1 MSNEQLERN
10 VSDELVWDPK
20 VDNLA
25 IAVKADDG
33 DVTLRG
39 TVGSFRE
46 KREAANAARRVY
58 GVKRVDNDLKVKIM
72 SDSKRDDAELRG
84 AVLQALLLDSSVPAT
99 VDATVTDGVVTL
111 TGSADWQFERDE
123 AEFVAGNVLGVIAV
137 VNEISLTTMTPYA
150 GDVQDSI
157 RKAFKRNAKLD
168 AEAVHVES
176 RDGRVT
182 LSGVVPSWSEHDAAV
197 EAAWAA
203 PGVMAVDDKIVV
215 DY

>member
-10 VSDELVWDPK
+10 VSDELLWDPK

-33 DVTLRG
+33 EVTLRG

-46 KREAANAARRVY
+46 KREAANAARRVH

-72 SDSKRDDAELRG
+72 SDSRRDDADLRG
-84 AVLQALLLDSSVPAT
+84 AVLQALLLDSSVPST
-99 VDATVTDGVVTL
+99 VDANVTDGVVTL

-123 AEFVAGNVLGVIAV
+123 AEFVAGNVLGVIGV

-176 RDGRVT
+176 RHGRVT
-182 LSGVVPSWSEHDAAV
+182 LSGVVPSWSEHDAAI

>member
-84 AVLQALLLDSSVPAT
+84 AVIQALLLDSSVPAT

>member
-20 VDNLA
+20 VYNLA

-168 AEAVHVES
+168 AEAVNVER